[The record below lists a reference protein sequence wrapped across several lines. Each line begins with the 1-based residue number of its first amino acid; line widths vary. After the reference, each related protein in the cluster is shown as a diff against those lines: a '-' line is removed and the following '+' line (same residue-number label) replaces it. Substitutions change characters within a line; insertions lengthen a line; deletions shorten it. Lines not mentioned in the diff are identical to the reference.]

1 MPQHYNRI
9 IIIKI
14 INSELDKTH
23 IQYDCH
29 PTFVVKNAVPEL
41 SCRCLCLMTARPGL
55 LLCGGGSGLSPQWAA
70 VSPPLCL
77 SSSRSLRE
85 SVRGMIISCLLGS
98 ICLSVCCLED
108 ATWPLIRESTGAS
121 EMVVDLSKSW
131 SESLMSQVLLL
142 PSESNSAPMQLYT
155 ILTRSVDY
163 TEKQRTSHQ
172 LSVKKNGAEHE
183 VTWRLEANKLSLSG
197 SPYLSLAEAG
207 GAGGSQS
214 VPRWPLQ
221 KSRRGHVP
229 VGSGNSALW
238 PHNVPRVLNHWVDV
252 LWGAAGTIRPR
263 NKHFFIVWV
272 QSWPWRRRKY

>member
-1 MPQHYNRI
+1 MPQHYKRI

-29 PTFVVKNAVPEL
+29 PTFVVENAVPEL

-172 LSVKKNGAEHE
+172 LSVKKKMVLNMR
-183 VTWRLEANKLSLSG
+183 WLEDLKPINCLSLGARTCLWLRQGGLAALSPCPGGPCRSRGEVMFPLALETAPSG
-197 SPYLSLAEAG
+197 LTTSLGCWIIE
-207 GAGGSQS
+207 
-214 VPRWPLQ
+214 
-221 KSRRGHVP
+221 
-229 VGSGNSALW
+229 
-238 PHNVPRVLNHWVDV
+238 
-252 LWGAAGTIRPR
+252 
-263 NKHFFIVWV
+263 
-272 QSWPWRRRKY
+272 